1 MIEAT
6 TLTKR
11 FNDVVA
17 LDTLSCQIPAGAV
30 YGLVGSN
37 GAGKSTF
44 LRLVAGVYQ
53 PDGGTLTIDQEP
65 IFENPL
71 RKADVAFISDE
82 LYFLSQSN
90 LKRMS
95 ALYASAFTDFSR
107 ARFEELVKLFDLDPK
122 KRIGAFSK
130 GMRRQAA
137 LLLALSRRPRYLLI
151 DEIFDGLDPVMRNI
165 VRKLI
170 YTDVYDRQATAI
182 VSSHSLRELEDT
194 CDRLALLHQGRII
207 FESEMDDLHTGLT
220 KLQLVFAED
229 TPRALERQLRDTGL
243 EPVKV
248 SHLGKIVTVIL
259 DGVSEDAAKRVKVAL
274 DPQPMLLEE
283 LSLTLEE
290 VFTYKMEAFGY
301 HTEEV
306 LPDEE
311 LKTSSVAEPV

>member
-6 TLTKR
+6 DLTER

-17 LDTLSCQIPAGAV
+17 LDRLSCQIPSGAI

-37 GAGKSTF
+37 GAGKSTL

-53 PDGGTLTIDQEP
+53 PDSGTLTIDGEP
-65 IFENPL
+65 VYENPQ
-71 RKADVAFISDE
+71 RKADLAFISDE
-82 LYFLSQSN
+82 LYFLPQSN

-95 ALYASAFTDFSR
+95 ELYASAFADFSR
-107 ARFEELVKLFDLDPK
+107 TRFTELVAGFQLDPK
-122 KRIGAFSK
+122 KRIGTFSK

-165 VRKLI
+165 VRKQI
-170 YTDVYDRQATAI
+170 YADVCDRQATAI

-207 FESEMDDLHTGLT
+207 FESEMDDLHTGLC
-220 KLQLVFAED
+220 KLQLVFDDDRSGAVEQ
-229 TPRALERQLRDTGL
+229 QLRNAGL
-243 EPVKV
+243 KLVKV
-248 SHLGKIVTVIL
+248 SRLGKIVTIIL
-259 DGVSEDAAKRVKVAL
+259 DLAPEGASERVNAAL
-274 DPQPMLLEE
+274 DPKPLLLEE
-283 LSLTLEE
+283 LPLTLEE

-301 HTEEV
+301 HAEEV

-311 LKTSSVAEPV
+311 LETTSVA